1 MLKYRCLVLDHD
13 DTVVQSEKTIGYPFF
28 REIVRQFRPGR
39 DITLEEYLTGCH
51 ELGFANMCRQTYQF
65 TEDELL
71 KEFLAWKA
79 YVREHIPEIFPGI
92 DRIIHRQKAEGGILC
107 VVSHSGEENI
117 ARDYRVH
124 FGIQPDAIYGWDL
137 PEEKRKPNTFPLEDI
152 MEKLQVTKD
161 EILVVDDMKL
171 AWDMASKVGVQTAF
185 AKWGKEDF
193 PALCKEMENLCDFTF
208 RTVADLEAFL
218 FS

>member
-65 TEDELL
+65 TEEELL

-107 VVSHSGEENI
+107 VVSHSGKENI

-152 MEKLQVTKD
+152 MEKFQVTRD
-161 EILVVDDMKL
+161 EILGVDDMKL
-171 AWDMASKVGVQTAF
+171 AWDMANKVGVKTAF

-193 PALCKEMENLCDFTF
+193 PSLCEEMQRLCDYTF
-208 RTVADLEAFL
+208 RRISDLEAFL
-218 FS
+218 FE